1 MIVSPAVGAC
11 AGGPR
16 RVLITG
22 GAGFL
27 GQALVRELDAP
38 RVRLAHEVELVA
50 YDLVD
55 AKGMPTL
62 RGDVLDRAAL
72 DVALRGFDA
81 VIHAATLVDWCEL
94 RARDLERVNV
104 GGTRAVLEA
113 AIAAG
118 IQTFVHTSSLD
129 VVGGVGD
136 VIDATEERP
145 YPSRFYDTYGRTKA
159 EAEKIVRAS
168 SMPAAILRY
177 AAMYGEADPY
187 KVPAMVAEARA
198 GRLLFRIGDGSS
210 RMQPVYVGNAAV
222 ATLLALDLLLAGRTD
237 LAAGTFFIA
246 DHPADNYF
254 VWMGPIF
261 AGLGYPLPKRHLPA
275 WAALPMGTVGEWIGR
290 LTGKRPGI
298 TRSSMQALCET
309 LTVSDAKARRQL
321 GYRPVYSY
329 EEAVARTVA
338 WFRAESG

>member
-1 MIVSPAVGAC
+1 MIVSPALGAR

-16 RVLITG
+16 RVLVTG

-27 GQALVRELDAP
+27 GQALVRELAAP
-38 RVRLAHEVELVA
+38 RVTLAHALELVA

-55 AKGMPTL
+55 AKGMPTI

-72 DVALRGFDA
+72 GAALRGFDA
-81 VIHAATLVDWCEL
+81 VIHAATLVDWCDF
-94 RARDLERVNV
+94 RASDLERVNV
-104 GGTRAVLEA
+104 GGTRAALDA

-118 IQTFVHTSSLD
+118 IRAFVHTSSLD

-159 EAEKIVRAS
+159 EAEQIVRAS

-198 GRLLFRIGDGSS
+198 GRLLFRIGDGTS
-210 RMQPVYVGNAAV
+210 RMQPLYVGNAAV
-222 ATLLALDLLLAGRTD
+222 ATMLALDLLLAGRAD
-237 LAAGTFFIA
+237 LAGGTFFIA
-246 DHPADNYF
+246 DHAAENYF
-254 VWMGPIF
+254 AWMSPIL
-261 AGLGYPLPKRHLPA
+261 AGLGHPMPERRVPA
-275 WAALPMGTVGEWIGR
+275 WVALPMGAVVERIGR
-290 LTGKRPGI
+290 LSGRRPAI

-309 LTVSDAKARRQL
+309 LTVSDAKARAQL
-321 GYRPVYSY
+321 GYRPVYTY

-338 WFRAESG
+338 WFRVEGG